1 MSGPQLRPG
10 QQQSS
15 SHIMA
20 LLSLKVLLL
29 AFFILLNALSN
40 FEHERSTAVLESVRE
55 AFRGIVPADHSR
67 SSEAAALDVFEG
79 QEDIA
84 EALGRLFDDTLPVVE
99 RSDAANTQTLQVDM
113 PADDLFAGNSPVVS
127 GQGLDTLKTIAAV
140 LTDERYSG
148 QDYQVDFLYGLE
160 AGDAATAD
168 RLLELRRAG
177 ALVRILE
184 RDAVPPARL
193 STGFMPSFSGRVRI
207 HFTLPLPAPA
217 GRPAAAGGG

>member
-10 QQQSS
+10 QQQSN

-29 AFFILLNALSN
+29 AFFILLNALSS

-67 SSEAAALDVFEG
+67 STGAAALDVFEG

-99 RSDAANTQTLQVDM
+99 RRDSANTRTLRVDI
-113 PADDLFAGNSPVVS
+113 PADELFAGNSPVVS
-127 GQGLDTLKTIAAV
+127 GQGLDTLKAVAAV
-140 LTDERYSG
+140 LTDERYAD

-160 AGDAATAD
+160 AGDTAAPG

-177 ALVRILE
+177 ALVRTLE
-184 RDAVPPARL
+184 QDAVPSARL
-193 STGFMPSFSGRVRI
+193 STGFMPSFSGQVRI
-207 HFTLPLPAPA
+207 HFTLPLTGPA
-217 GRPAAAGGG
+217 GSPAAAGGR

>member
-1 MSGPQLRPG
+1 MSDPQLRPG
-10 QQQSS
+10 QQQSN

-67 SSEAAALDVFEG
+67 SSEAAALDIFEG

-84 EALGRLFDDTLPVVE
+84 EALGRLFDDTLPVVQ
-99 RSDAANTQTLQVDM
+99 RSDAANTRTLQVDM
-113 PADDLFAGNSPVVS
+113 PAGDLFADNSPVVS
-127 GQGLDTLKTIAAV
+127 GQGLDTLKAIAAV
-140 LTDERYSG
+140 LTDERYAD

-160 AGDAATAD
+160 AGDAATPGH
-168 RLLELRRAG
+168 LLELRRAG
-177 ALVRILE
+177 ALVRTLE
-184 RDAVPPARL
+184 QDAVPSAHL
-193 STGFMPSFSGRVRI
+193 STGFMPSFSGQVRI
-207 HFTLPLPAPA
+207 HFTLPLPNSD